1 MSEKLHELVIEALDT
16 AKKRGMAQ
24 KDLAAI
30 SELDEVALSRLKKA
44 NDAKFSTLSKLG
56 KSVGKKLI
64 WVDDDVSDL
73 PALVSKGQ
81 LF

>member
-1 MSEKLHELVIEALDT
+1 MSEELHKLIIEALDT
-16 AKKRGMAQ
+16 AKKQGMAQ

-56 KSVGKKLI
+56 KGIGKKLI
-64 WVDDDVSDL
+64 WVDDVSDL